1 MSYIERYRIPCP
13 SCGATISLDYNR
25 CPKCCARVKTARKN
39 RWWVWL
45 TLVILLCAI
54 ALVSAAYIY
63 SFGGVSIVFPGL
75 KNPLANHRIFS
86 FPKENEPLL
95 FIPDSDPEPRAPA
108 GNGAPQPEPVDHPG
122 EEEGEFEAIFSD
134 FSQRMREATPELIND
149 MTDKARSEDAGFSA
163 SAEICAEEIRKLSEI
178 SGAGTEKMSELIRK
192 ATREKYELY
201 SLWSSRLNEVYK
213 EESKKIMD
221 AYTML
226 ISDPENHNI

>member
-25 CPKCCARVKTARKN
+25 CPKCCARVKTAKKN

-45 TLVILLCAI
+45 TLVLLLCAI

-63 SFGGVSIVFPGL
+63 SFGGVSIVFSGL
-75 KNPLANHRIFS
+75 ENPLLNHRNDSFS
-86 FPKENEPLL
+86 KENEPLQ
-95 FIPDSDPEPRAPA
+95 FVMDNDPDPRASE
-108 GNGAPQPEPVDHPG
+108 GSGEPQPDPLERTG
-122 EEEGEFEAIFSD
+122 AEEGEFEVIFSE
-134 FSQRMREATPELIND
+134 FSQMMRDATPGLISE
-149 MTDKARSEDAGFSA
+149 MTDKVRSEDAGFSV

-201 SLWSSRLNEVYK
+201 SLWSSKLNEVYK
-213 EESKKIMD
+213 GESEKIME
-221 AYTML
+221 AYSLL